1 MTHGPKP
8 RAALRGFIA
17 LVLDMVRVDPDR
29 RPSIEV
35 RRWHREL
42 AEKVGVPA
50 EHPQTNRELLGA
62 VLRLSHAL
70 PDQDD
75 HRETGAPGDYPE
87 TAPPLEDASDR
98 PAAIAAGSPTATSR
112 KAPIRR

>member
-1 MTHGPKP
+1 MTQGPEP

-29 RPSIEV
+29 RPSREV

-42 AEKVGVPA
+42 AASIGVPP
-50 EHPQTNRELLGA
+50 EHPQTNRELLEA
-62 VLRLSHAL
+62 ALRLSRSL
-70 PDQDD
+70 PD
-75 HRETGAPGDYPE
+75 RAPGDYPAD
-87 TAPPLEDASDR
+87 TPPLVEPSGL

-112 KAPIRR
+112 

>member
-29 RPSIEV
+29 RPSTEV

-42 AEKVGVPA
+42 AAKVGVPP
-50 EHPQTNRELLGA
+50 EQPQTNRELLGA
-62 VLRLSHAL
+62 ALRLSHAL
-70 PDQDD
+70 PD
-75 HRETGAPGDYPE
+75 TTTAPGGYAE
-87 TAPPLEDASDR
+87 AAPPLEEPSDR

>member
-1 MTHGPKP
+1 MNQGPKP

-29 RPSIEV
+29 RPSTEV

-42 AEKVGVPA
+42 AAKVGVPA
-50 EHPQTNRELLGA
+50 EQPQTNRELLGA
-62 VLRLSHAL
+62 ALRLSHSL
-70 PDQDD
+70 PDDA
-75 HRETGAPGDYPE
+75 EPGDQAGG
-87 TAPPLEDASDR
+87 APPLEDASDR
-98 PAAIAAGSPTATSR
+98 PAAIAAGSSTTTSR